1 MRISLALLFAVVLQ
15 LSAEDGYAQR
25 TRVAIS
31 MNNVSVE
38 QVLNKI
44 EETSDYVFLYNDK
57 TIQKNR
63 IVSVRNNSGKIL
75 DILDEMFKGTNIT
88 YTVVDKQIILSTN
101 KLNVTEQDPTIQVKG
116 TVKDTKGEPLIGVN
130 VKVKGTTTGAITDFD
145 GNFQIQA
152 KKGAVLEISYIG
164 YASQEVK
171 VADNKSLSI
180 VMTED
185 TKVLNE
191 VVVTALGIK
200 RETKSLTYNVQQIGG
215 DEVAKAKDM
224 NVMSSLAGKVAG
236 VNINASSS
244 GIGGGA
250 RVVMRGTK
258 SISGNNNALYVVDGV
273 PLSAGGIETINPRD
287 IESIDILKDAS
298 STAIYGSRG
307 ANGVILITTKR
318 GKAGRLALN
327 YSGSVT
333 LETLKDKSPAM
344 SASDYI
350 TWRRWAYYNSDPVN
364 NPRGDQPNYDK
375 DQIYFAA
382 SGDPAALANV
392 NKGWNNG
399 TWDGSRVTD
408 TDWADIVTQTG
419 ITHEH
424 TISGSGGNETAQAFF
439 SIGYL
444 NNQGTQKGQEYER
457 YNFSMSVDL
466 QVKPWFKMG
475 GSINGSWA
483 VQDYG
488 YSRTGQ
494 SSGSGPVDIYS
505 AAKAIPRFGVPYDEE
520 GNIITNPCGS
530 TTNVYTVID
539 EWNKSTDN
547 RQTFRALGSF
557 YGQFDFGKMW
567 APLEG
572 LSYKI
577 SFGPDFRHY
586 RQGIFISKDS
596 AVKMGSKNYAKYAT
610 DRYLSWTLD
619 NQINYNKT
627 FGKHNL
633 GVTLLQSASK
643 YNKESGSE
651 SANAIPNENFEW
663 YNMGSVDIT
672 DAATYGAGMSTGMSE
687 NQLASYM
694 ARVNYAY
701 NDRYLLTVS
710 GRYDGSSVL
719 ADGHKWSFFP
729 SAALGW
735 RIDQEDFMKDIS
747 WINQLKLRFG
757 LGTTGNSAVS
767 AYSTLGNIQS
777 FYVPFGSTLTPAYAT
792 NEPYYTSSQVKMAN
806 KNLGWEK
813 TTQYNYGVDFSFLNG
828 RINGSMDIYHSN
840 TNDLLLSMTIPTLTG
855 FNSTYANVGKT
866 KNFGVDLSLNLV
878 PIQTKDFEWSS
889 TINAAYQKDEIV
901 ELANGKQDDISNAW
915 FIGESINVF
924 YGTASDGLWQESDAA
939 EMAKFNANGHKF
951 EAGMVKPVDQDG
963 NYVID
968 SNDRIILGNKNPK
981 WVLGWSNTFN
991 YKGLELGI
999 ELNGRFGYMVDTGGE
1014 GQYGMYNQRKIN
1026 YWTPDNTGADYQKP
1040 IYSTAGGDAYSSL
1053 LGFKDASFI
1062 KIRNISLGYNFNS
1075 KALKNIGISS
1085 LKLYAQAKNIGN
1097 LYSSVDFMDL
1107 DLGTT
1112 YYNRGFTFGL
1122 QVGF

>member
-1 MRISLALLFAVVLQ
+1 MKDRKNSSLLGRLDKFQRLFFVALLSVLAVGAFAQSKTVSGTVL
-15 LSAEDGYAQR
+15 
-25 TRVAIS
+25 
-31 MNNVSVE
+31 
-38 QVLNKI
+38 
-44 EETSDYVFLYNDK
+44 DK
-57 TIQKNR
+57 TGE
-63 IVSVRNNSGKIL
+63 SVIGAS
-75 DILDEMFKGTNIT
+75 
-88 YTVVDKQIILSTN
+88 VV
-101 KLNVTEQDPTIQVKG
+101 
-116 TVKDTKGEPLIGVN
+116 
-130 VKVKGTTTGAITDFD
+130 VKGTTNGTITDFD
-145 GNFQIQA
+145 GKFTLQNVPDNGTIQVSFVGY
-152 KKGAVLEISYIG
+152 KTVDIQVKGQSTVKIILE
-164 YASQEVK
+164 
-171 VADNKSLSI
+171 
-180 VMTED
+180 ED
-185 TKVLNE
+185 TETLDE
-191 VVVTALGIK
+191 VVVVGYGVQKKSDVTGAMARVDSEELNTRPVNNAFEALQG
-200 RETKSLTYNVQQIGG
+200 
-215 DEVAKAKDM
+215 KA
-224 NVMSSLAGKVAG
+224 AG
-236 VNINASSS
+236 VDITSSERPGTVGSIRIRGNRSISASSDP
-244 GIGGGA
+244 
-250 RVVMRGTK
+250 
-258 SISGNNNALYVVDGV
+258 LYVVDGV

-333 LETLKDKSPAM
+333 LENLKDKSPAM

-392 NKGWNNG
+392 NKGWSNG
-399 TWDGSRVTD
+399 TWDGSKVTD

-439 SIGYL
+439 SVGYL

-557 YGQFDFGKMW
+557 YGQFDFGKIW

-694 ARVNYAY
+694 ARINYAY

-806 KNLGWEK
+806 KDLGWEK

-828 RINGSMDIYHSN
+828 RISGSMDIYHSN

-963 NYVID
+963 NYIID

-1014 GQYGMYNQRKIN
+1014 GQYGMYNQREIS

>member
-75 DILDEMFKGTNIT
+75 DILDEVFKGTNIT

-171 VADNKSLSI
+171 VTDNKSLSI

-185 TKVLNE
+185 AKVLNE

-333 LETLKDKSPAM
+333 LENLKDKSPAM

-392 NKGWNNG
+392 NKGWSNG
-399 TWDGSRVTD
+399 TWDGSKVTD

-439 SIGYL
+439 SVGYL

-557 YGQFDFGKMW
+557 YGQFDFGKIW

-813 TTQYNYGVDFSFLNG
+813 TTQYNYGIDFSFLNG
-828 RINGSMDIYHSN
+828 RISGSMDIYHSN

-889 TINAAYQKDEIV
+889 TINAAYQKDEIL

-915 FIGESINVF
+915 FIGESINVY
-924 YGTASDGLWQESDAA
+924 YGIANDGLWQESDAA

-963 NYVID
+963 NYIID

-999 ELNGRFGYMVDTGGE
+999 ELNGRFGYIVDTGGE
-1014 GQYGMYNQRKIN
+1014 GQNGMYNQREIN